1 MIVAC
6 FLVVPLRLFSFAKV
20 SLESVPKVN
29 AVDSGPGGKSN
40 TLNQVVWTP

>member
-6 FLVVPLRLFSFAKV
+6 FLFFSFAKV
-20 SLESVPKVN
+20 SVESVPKVN
-29 AVDSGPGGKSN
+29 AVDSGRGGKSN